1 MWAPLKKL
9 IPKKAKTEDGEV
21 TTFWGNHLLALLL
34 IITILIAAVFTVVSL
49 TIYNK
54 SGAAQLDLSLDRPG
68 YKENQKKVDTD
79 DSVKEYS
86 ATGAVNKATIEEFLR
101 QYDGEAKD
109 VKAVDAFNGDPLN
122 PEVLGY

>member
-1 MWAPLKKL
+1 MWALLKKIL
-9 IPKKAKTEDGEV
+9 PKKVKTDAGEM

-34 IITILIAAVFTVVSL
+34 IFTIVIAIVFTVISMS
-49 TIYNK
+49 IYNS

-68 YKENQKKVDTD
+68 YKENLTNVDES

-86 ATGAVNKATIEEFLR
+86 ASGAVNKSTIEEFLK
-101 QYDGEAKD
+101 QYDAEAKST
-109 VKAVDAFNGDPLN
+109 KSVDAFNGDPLN